1 MRDFRMPIPPAP
13 GRGPVAK
20 ATSVTREGE
29 PDGFV
34 APLCFKAEVLQGGIS
49 RLVIS
54 APAEALE
61 RVHRALVNALK
72 PPYKLLYVRMVDR
85 ARGVQLPKP
94 ERLVAV
100 DIPRDRLLGGLA
112 AFRRLVYED
121 ARHQLWI
128 RGAQGEQLVLEETG
142 VLYVYPDDFLFRE
155 VLESQGVEER
165 SAETMGD
172 RDYLR
177 VNFDAACDAEEAELL
192 QAFHLLPWG
201 G

>member
-1 MRDFRMPIPPAP
+1 MPDFRMPIPPAP
-13 GRGPVAK
+13 GGGPVAK
-20 ATSVTREGE
+20 ATSVTQEGE
-29 PDGFV
+29 PDGYV
-34 APLCFKAEVLQGGIS
+34 APLCYKAEVLHGGVS

-54 APAEALE
+54 APPGALE

-72 PPYKLLYVRMVDR
+72 PPFKLLYVQMVDR

-94 ERLVAV
+94 RRLVAV
-100 DIPRDRLLGGLA
+100 DIPRDRLLAGLHDL
-112 AFRRLVYED
+112 RRLVYED

-142 VLYVYPDDFLFRE
+142 VLFVYPDDFLFRE

-165 SAETMGD
+165 EAETLAD

-177 VNFDAACDAEEAELL
+177 VNFDAACDAEEADLL
-192 QAFHLLPWG
+192 DRFHLLPWEG
-201 G
+201 